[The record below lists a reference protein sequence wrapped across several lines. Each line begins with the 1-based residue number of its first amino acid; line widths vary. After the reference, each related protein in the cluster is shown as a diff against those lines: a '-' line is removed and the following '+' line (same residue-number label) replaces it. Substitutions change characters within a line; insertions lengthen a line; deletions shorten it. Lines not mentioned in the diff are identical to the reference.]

1 MLKVRVTFVD
11 NDEGREELMNI
22 EKTLNKDYEII
33 SKSKIYKG
41 RGESKYSNIYFDI
54 EKMEEF

>member
-11 NDEGREELMNI
+11 NEEGREELKNI
-22 EKTLNKDYEII
+22 EKNLNKDYEII

-41 RGESKYSNIYFDI
+41 RGETQYSNIYFDI
-54 EKMEEF
+54 EEV